1 MTAITPSAEIREIVS
16 TQYAD
21 ARQRVSVLHAD
32 LVALAD
38 EIDLLRNRDAAWMV
52 DDTFPQKVADE
63 AHRSAGPG
71 SRGHTFGRC
80 LACHSIYAA
89 VMSVLRTVDSGSQG
103 TGA

>member
-16 TQYAD
+16 TQYDD

-32 LVALAD
+32 LVSLAD
-38 EIDLLRNRDAAWMV
+38 EVDLLRNRGTAWTV

-80 LACHSIYAA
+80 LACHSIYTA
-89 VMSVLRTVDSGSQG
+89 VMSVLRTSDNGS
-103 TGA
+103 